1 MLPVYRH
8 PFIWCWST
16 DPQTIFRLQ
25 RFSSRVRSDSRRV
38 IGAGGS
44 SVRPANFL
52 PSATIDAFEASS
64 LVAISLSE
72 WDPSKD

>member
-1 MLPVYRH
+1 MVGILGCYRSIATLLSGAGRRTH
-8 PFIWCWST
+8 RRSSG
-16 DPQTIFRLQ
+16 
-25 RFSSRVRSDSRRV
+25 FSASAPEY
-38 IGAGGS
+38 GPTQGGS